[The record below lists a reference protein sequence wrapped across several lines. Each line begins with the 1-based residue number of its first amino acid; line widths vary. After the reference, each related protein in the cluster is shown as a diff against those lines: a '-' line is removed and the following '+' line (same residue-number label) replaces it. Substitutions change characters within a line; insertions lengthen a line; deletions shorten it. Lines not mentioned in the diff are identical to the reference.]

1 TRKLRR
7 DIHTHIF
14 LMDFTSAYNK
24 TKDIKYFEESI
35 KLLINWFETFPIED
49 RNNIEDM
56 AYHDEGTSIRLII
69 WLKYYY
75 QFFDLFSSEQ
85 AELLEKNMNQT
96 AKLLKDPKFYSGMNN
111 HGMFQDL

>member
-1 TRKLRR
+1 MDKKQRLKAIAHMAANSTSRNKILAADKIIEDKVFNIYANNDVHIDIHNDWKTKGNTRKLRR

-56 AYHDEGTSIRLII
+56 AYH
-69 WLKYYY
+69 
-75 QFFDLFSSEQ
+75 
-85 AELLEKNMNQT
+85 
-96 AKLLKDPKFYSGMNN
+96 
-111 HGMFQDL
+111 